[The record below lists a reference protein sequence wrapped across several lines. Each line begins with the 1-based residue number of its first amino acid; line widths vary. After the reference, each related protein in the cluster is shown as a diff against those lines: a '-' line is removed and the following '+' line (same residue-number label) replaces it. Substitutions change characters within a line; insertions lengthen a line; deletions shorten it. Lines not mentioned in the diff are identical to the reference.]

1 MGGAFFCCWSHV
13 EKKSVNTFFGSV
25 FACTQKHFSM
35 QVNFHNGKVLMKC
48 CRKRKMLQSSVL
60 KLSGKHVPITKK
72 ERRKLALSV
81 RKLNSLLKRKKIR
94 FTKKKDVTK
103 FNRRTLDCNI
113 FRFRQHFIRTFPL

>member
-48 CRKRKMLQSSVL
+48 CRKRKMFHQKTPTKLGYVFFFVNLIFFRLSNEFSFRTESTNFLRSSFVI
-60 KLSGKHVPITKK
+60 GTYFP
-72 ERRKLALSV
+72 
-81 RKLNSLLKRKKIR
+81 LNL
-94 FTKKKDVTK
+94 
-103 FNRRTLDCNI
+103 RTLDCNI
-113 FRFRQHFIRTFPL
+113 FRFRQHFSRTFPL